1 MMIEKVNSY
10 TFQEVL
16 NLYPSLAPVR
26 PHYKDN
32 DAAFFTK
39 MLTASDLVYNKT
51 PAGVPA
57 TLLTNIDDI
66 INGLITHV
74 YNRHAKDYI
83 FQKYGNCNDDLSLNA
98 SDFPDA
104 ILQILN
110 VIDNTIEK
118 YVPMLKLAKDNSGD
132 LLKPVQSETS
142 GYVKFNDTPQ
152 ADDETGFADDDHVST
167 HTMNGQTTSVD
178 VGTLMERLNSVFNNY
193 MSVILKWSNEFNY
206 LFFKEEQL

>member
-1 MMIEKVNSY
+1 MIEKVNSY

-26 PHYKDN
+26 PHYKNN

-57 TLLTNIDDI
+57 ALLTNIDDI

-74 YNRHAKDYI
+74 YNRHAEDYV
-83 FQKYGNCNDDLSLNA
+83 FQKYGKWNDDLSLSA

-104 ILQILN
+104 IVQILN

-167 HTMNGQTTSVD
+167 HTMNGQITSVD

>member
-1 MMIEKVNSY
+1 MIQKVNSY

-74 YNRHAKDYI
+74 YNRHAKDYV
-83 FQKYGNCNDDLSLNA
+83 FQKYGDWNDDLSLNT

-110 VIDNTIEK
+110 VIDSTIEK

-132 LLKPVQSETS
+132 LLKPVQSTTT
-142 GYVKFNDTPQ
+142 GHVKFNDTPQ
-152 ADDETGFADDDHVST
+152 ADDETGFADDDHAST
-167 HTMNGQTTSVD
+167 YTENGQVTSVD